1 MEKIERL
8 MSIDFNNKPSYDDDD
23 DDKYIK
29 TKMKTYDDC
38 KSTNFYNKKGS
49 KKYKK
54 KKYHANV

>member
-1 MEKIERL
+1 
-8 MSIDFNNKPSYDDDD
+8 MSIDFNSKPSYDDDD
-23 DDKYIK
+23 DKYIN
-29 TKMKTYDDC
+29 TKIKTYDDS